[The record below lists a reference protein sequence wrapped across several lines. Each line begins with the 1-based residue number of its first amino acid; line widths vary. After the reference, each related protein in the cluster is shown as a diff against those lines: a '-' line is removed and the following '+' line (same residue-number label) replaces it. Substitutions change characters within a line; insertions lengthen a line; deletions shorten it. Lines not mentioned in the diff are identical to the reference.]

1 MIYMAKVPSVPHLI
15 HSITINNI
23 RSQRKPKRTLLKKK
37 TSQNLCYLIM
47 VSKQKISE
55 KMSQLRQ
62 ELFTLQHPTIDRT
75 GTATFCIYS
84 DQDSCVKAVAD
95 DLFCC
100 IMLDKMLRSAPK
112 SKEKTSKIPTI
123 LIIIIISTVQR

>member
-1 MIYMAKVPSVPHLI
+1 MIYMVKVPSVPHLI

-62 ELFTLQHPTIDRT
+62 ELFTLQHPAIDRSRT
-75 GTATFCIYS
+75 LQHPIIDRSGNCRISVKREEGSPAEFRNPPPPTLFNCFATKCYLPLYVNRKPS
-84 DQDSCVKAVAD
+84 V
-95 DLFCC
+95 
-100 IMLDKMLRSAPK
+100 RW
-112 SKEKTSKIPTI
+112 
-123 LIIIIISTVQR
+123 